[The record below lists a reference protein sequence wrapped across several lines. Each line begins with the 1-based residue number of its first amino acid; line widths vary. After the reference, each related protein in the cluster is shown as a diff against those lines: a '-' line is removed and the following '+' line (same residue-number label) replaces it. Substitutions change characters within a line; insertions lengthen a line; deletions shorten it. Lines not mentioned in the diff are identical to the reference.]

1 MSPLDQDS
9 TYPSCRLATRVVEVG
24 GRTGAELLDDLR
36 QAGVELN
43 ESGLVL
49 LESEWLRERTERRSL
64 FTVELTVRQLGFPVG
79 GRMSEIFRRAAE
91 LGLSLCP
98 LELGPYFRL
107 QYLDQPEGYWGFPVT
122 KHRAPPGSITIASQ
136 PVTDDDKFPKGFYL
150 RRIQGVL
157 WLRGYVSDDLHVYD
171 PDDHLAFCKL

>member
-1 MSPLDQDS
+1 M
-9 TYPSCRLATRVVEVG
+9 RVVEVG
-24 GRTGAELLDDLR
+24 GRTGAELLEDLR

-43 ESGLVL
+43 ESARVL
-49 LESEWLRERTERRSL
+49 LGSEWFRDRTEQRKL
-64 FTVELTVRQLGFPVG
+64 TVVELAVGQLGFPAG
-79 GRMSEIFRRAAE
+79 GRMSEICRRAEE

-107 QYLDQPEGYWGFPVT
+107 QFLDQAEGYWGFPVT
-122 KHRAPPGSITIASQ
+122 RHRAPPGSITIASK
-136 PVTDDDKFPKGFYL
+136 PVSDDDEFPKGFYL

-171 PDDHLAFCKL
+171 PGDHLAFCKP